1 MASITKRGNTYS
13 IRVSCGRDVND
24 KQIIQSTTWT
34 PDPTKTAKQNEK
46 ALQLFAMEFENS
58 VKNGKYLDGEKI
70 TFQDFS
76 KKWLEEYSE
85 VQLEKTTTAFYESML
100 NIHILPVIGHLKL
113 AKIQPAHLN
122 KLYMDMLK
130 QRKDGKEGG
139 YSPTTIKRVHATI
152 CSIMST
158 AMQWNMI
165 LDNPCERVKPPKQTR
180 KSKDVE
186 FFTLEQTEAFLGEL
200 EKETKEGTIKLQHNI
215 FMQLA
220 VFCGLRRGEAIALTW
235 SDIDFVNNT
244 ISISKST
251 SIVKG
256 KPITKAPKNETSI
269 RTISVPVHIMKLL
282 KRYHIEY
289 NTYHLTIGSQWEG
302 EDHVFIQWNGSQMY
316 PSTPYFVFKDII
328 NRYNKEHDEKEHLPD
343 IPLHGLRHTSATLLI
358 SQNVDVRTV
367 SNRLGHAQ
375 TSTTM
380 NIYSHSLQKKDVA
393 AADTLADLLHNK
405 KHG

>member
-13 IRVSCGRDVND
+13 IRISCGRDVND

-46 ALQLFAMEFENS
+46 SLQQFAMEFEIS

-70 TFQDFS
+70 TFQEFS
-76 KKWLEEYSE
+76 KKWLEEYAN

-100 NIHILPVIGHLKL
+100 NIHVLPAIGHLKI
-113 AKIQPAHLN
+113 ARIQPAHLN
-122 KLYMDMLK
+122 KLYMDMMK
-130 QRKDGKEGG
+130 HRKDGREGG
-139 YSPTTIKRVHATI
+139 YSPTTIKRAHATI

-158 AMQWNMI
+158 AMQWNII

-180 KSKDVE
+180 NSKDVE
-186 FFTLEQTEAFLGEL
+186 FFTIEQTESFLGEL

-220 VFCGLRRGEAIALTW
+220 IFCGMRRGEAIALTW
-235 SDIDFVNNT
+235 SDINFTDNT

-251 SIVKG
+251 SIVHG

-269 RTISVPVHIMKLL
+269 RTISVPGHIMKLL

-289 NTYHLTIGSQWEG
+289 NTYRLTTGSQWDG
-302 EDHVFIQWNGSQMY
+302 NDYVFIQWNGAQMY

-328 NRYNKEHDEKEHLPD
+328 NRYNKDHEDALPD

-393 AADTLADLLHNK
+393 AADTLENLFQNK